1 MRKYT
6 HKTHNSDDLTV
17 LQMRPASQVMQLE
30 RLGSF
35 HQSRLSFMRT
45 LVRRMVAENWQISS
59 PVFDLDEQGYGTV
72 VYQVRPNTA
81 LLAMCCSLIIWIQ
94 TIAMIGLSPISGT

>member
-1 MRKYT
+1 MGSALHSNHPT
-6 HKTHNSDDLTV
+6 TGQQTGSNSTLP
-17 LQMRPASQVMQLE
+17 LRPASQVMQLE

-45 LVRRMVAENWQISS
+45 LVRRMVAENWQITS

-72 VYQVRPNTA
+72 VYEVQAKYGIFSYV
-81 LLAMCCSLIIWIQ
+81 LF
-94 TIAMIGLSPISGT
+94 SPFSGSRKPQ